1 MKGGDTMAEGEQT
14 TSEAPVPKKGSPMAI
29 IIALA
34 VLLGVG
40 GYFLVTRGSQTA
52 VPEEDAS
59 DTMTDVESQVAEDE
73 SPAAEETQMTTDETG
88 ATVISVEGGGFYFKP
103 NEIRVK
109 AGEKVKIV
117 FTNAGGNHDFVI
129 DELGVRTKLTQSGE
143 TAEVEFVADTAGEFE
158 FYCSVMDHRTRGMV
172 GTLIV
177 E

>member
-1 MKGGDTMAEGEQT
+1 MAEGEQT
-14 TSEAPVPKKGSPMAI
+14 VSEAPVPKKGSPTAI

-52 VPEEDAS
+52 VTQEDAT
-59 DTMTDVESQVAEDE
+59 DTVTEDESQVTEDE
-73 SPAAEETQMTTDETG
+73 SPAADETQMTTDESG
-88 ATVISVEGGGFYFKP
+88 ATIVNVEGGGFYFKP

-109 AGEKVKIV
+109 AGDKVKIV

-143 TAEVEFVADTAGEFE
+143 TAEVEFVAETAGEYE
-158 FYCSVMDHRTRGMV
+158 YYCSVADHRAKGMV